1 MPVVPGRFR
10 RNEQSRILRRREFT
24 RSKKVK
30 QGREMKKGIAAA
42 ALVLGGAAMVVTT
55 QASAQAQ
62 PAVPSTPVV
71 QQAAAV
77 NAEPAMKPAAIGGLV
92 KVAGKAVGKA
102 ATKAGKAAK
111 SAAEK
116 GYVHAKAAGSTKAVR
131 NSVGNMVRIA
141 SLGASPAKT
150 GAAQVESVESI
161 FDK

>member
-1 MPVVPGRFR
+1 
-10 RNEQSRILRRREFT
+10 
-24 RSKKVK
+24 
-30 QGREMKKGIAAA
+30 MKKGITAAG
-42 ALVLGGAAMVVTT
+42 LMLGAAAMVVTT
-55 QASAQAQ
+55 QVSAQAQ
-62 PAVPSTPVV
+62 PAVPTTPAV

-77 NAEPAMKPAAIGGLV
+77 NAEPEMKPAAIGGLV
-92 KVAGKAVGKA
+92 RVAGRAVGKA

-141 SLGASPAKT
+141 SLGSAPANT
-150 GAAQVESVESI
+150 GAAQAESVESI